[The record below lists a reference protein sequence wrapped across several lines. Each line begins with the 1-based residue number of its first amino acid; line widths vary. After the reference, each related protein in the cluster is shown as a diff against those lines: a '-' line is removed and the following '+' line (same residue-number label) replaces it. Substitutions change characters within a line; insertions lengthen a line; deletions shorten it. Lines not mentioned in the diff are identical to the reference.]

1 MYPEVAMSW
10 GMPELFVILVIV
22 LVLFGAKRLP
32 ELGDGLGRFVRS
44 LRNGLQ
50 GDEPTIKKETKS
62 D

>member
-1 MYPEVAMSW
+1 MSW

-32 ELGDGLGRFVRS
+32 ELGDGLGRFVRG

-50 GDEPTIKKETKS
+50 GDDPSVKKESKT